1 MAKNV
6 VIIGG
11 GASGLM
17 AAIWASRLGAAV
29 TVLEKNDKPGR
40 KLLAT
45 GNGRCNFTNR
55 YQDASC
61 YRTGNQERASRVL
74 EQFTEQD
81 TEQFFEQLGIRIR
94 SREGWL
100 YPASEQAQSVL
111 ELLILEARFRKVKIK
126 TRETAVAV
134 EKAENGYLVRTEGWQ
149 YPADSV
155 IICCGSCAS
164 QIAGSDGD
172 TLRFAD
178 QLQLASIPFFPALCP
193 LRCKGNQFSSWAG
206 VRVRA
211 KITLLVENQEIL
223 TEQGELQLT
232 DYGVSGIPVFQIS
245 RFAVRACMQKKR
257 VELLVDFFPELTE
270 LELTAEL
277 VRRQEICPYKAPKE
291 LLIGL
296 LPEKLIPVLIGK
308 KKIPEE
314 RRHQIISFTDHRPDR
329 LWKSPG
335 VCGRHHARP
344 AYGFSGIGTAPWYF
358 LCGRSPGR
366 RRRLRRLQSPVG
378 LVQRKCSRKSCS
390 RRTCMIR
397 IQQLKLPV
405 THTQEELEQKIRKT
419 LKIGK
424 HDLQEIEL
432 LRRSIDARKK
442 SELKYVYQ
450 LDVKVKDEN
459 AVLRKAKNNQIVK
472 AEKKSYVFPK
482 SGEQTLVHRPVIIG
496 SGPAGLFCAYVLAK
510 HGYRPLVLERG
521 ESAEQRKKSVD
532 AFWKTGVLNP
542 ESNVQ
547 FGEGG
552 AGTFSDG
559 KLNTS
564 VKDPSG
570 RNREVLRIFT
580 ECGAPEEILYD
591 QKPHLGTDQLIGIVT
606 TMRKKIEAWGGE
618 VRFGAKVTD
627 FGIEN
632 GRLTSI
638 TVNETEKIAAET
650 AVLAIGHSA
659 RDTFFKLCENKISME
674 AKSFAVGVRI
684 EHPQKMITEDQYGPE
699 APDFLGAAPYKLT
712 NQCENG
718 RGVYS
723 FCMCPGGYVVN
734 ASSEAERTCVN
745 GMSYSDREGKNANSA
760 MIVTVT
766 PEDYRPYHVEG
777 TPDVLDGVAFQ
788 RALEHAAWEAGKGKV
803 PVQLFGD
810 FCENRVS
817 TALGEVTPSICGEWT
832 FANLREVLPTFIGDS
847 LVEGIRASERKI
859 HGFSRPDAVLSGV
872 EARTSSPVRIVRNE
886 TLESSSLTGLY
897 PCGEGA
903 GYAGGITSAAMDGL
917 KTAEEI
923 AKKYMNF
930 S

>member
-1 MAKNV
+1 M

-257 VELLVDFFPELTE
+257 AELLVDFFPELTE
-270 LELTAEL
+270 SELTAEF

-308 KKIPEE
+308 KKIRKKWQAPSNHIVY
-314 RRHQIISFTDHRPDR
+314 R
-329 LWKSPG
+329 SP
-335 VCGRHHARP
+335 ARP
-344 AYGFSGIGTAPWYF
+344 TLEKPRCVRAASRSTSLRILWNRYSTLVFS
-358 LCGRSPGR
+358 LREKPGR

-390 RRTCMIR
+390 RRTFMIR

-472 AEKKSYVFPK
+472 AEKKPYVFPK

-632 GRLTSI
+632 GRLTSV

-886 TLESSSLTGLY
+886 TLESPSLTGLY